1 MAFKPDELKASLE
14 RERQDRMRRES
25 FQRQAV
31 TNLLNSKGNIKK
43 GDESLSN
50 RDRAI
55 KEGMKAANVSKYSV
69 PEGTTANGMLELTF
83 GKDRRQVSQTLTDE
97 NLITFAKN
105 IEQAASRF
113 AGGITPQQVIN
124 WSLPIDRERATKQ
137 IHLAVPM
144 TRKAG
149 LVKFMTNAGPDSK
162 DTHHYV
168 QVELLGFGKALSG
181 AREKGIMSVKKYIVE
196 QGIRFTCDCGR
207 HRYYYNYIAGLGNY
221 HLGAKET
228 RYPFIRNEKLSGL
241 ACKHVL
247 RVMQWLTS
255 PTGGQWLVGQVN
267 DERKKQDYGKAK
279 ANTTKREDLTKII
292 EQQAK
297 RANHTR
303 NQVLTTEERPG
314 YRQRMLNQ
322 AKKAAQAEAATKTKA
337 KMKAEIMALLRTG
350 QQLSKAQQDWV
361 EQNLS

>member
-1 MAFKPDELKASLE
+1 MAFKPDELKASIE
-14 RERQDRMRRES
+14 RDRQDRMRRES
-25 FQRQAV
+25 FQKQALA
-31 TNLLNSKGNIKK
+31 NLLNSKGNIKK

-55 KEGMKAANVSKYSV
+55 KEGMKAGNVNKYAV
-69 PEGTTANGMLELTF
+69 PKGTTANGMLELTF
-83 GKDRRQVSQTLTDE
+83 GKDKRQVSQTLTDE
-97 NLITFAKN
+97 NLLTFVKN
-105 IEQAASRF
+105 IERAADRF

-149 LVKFMTNAGPDSK
+149 TVKFMTNAGPDSK
-162 DTHHYV
+162 DTHHFVY
-168 QVELLGFGKALSG
+168 VELLGFGNALSG
-181 AREKGIMSVKKYIVE
+181 AREKGILSVKKYIVE

-228 RYPFIRNEKLSGL
+228 RYPFIRNEKLAGL

-247 RVMQWLTS
+247 RVMQWITS
-255 PTGGQWLVGQVN
+255 PVGGQWLLGEVKK
-267 DERKKQDYGKAK
+267 ERQKQDYTTPKS
-279 ANTTKREDLTKII
+279 NTTKREDLVSIL

-303 NQVLTTEERPG
+303 TQVQTTEERPG
-314 YRQRMLNQ
+314 YRQKMRNA
-322 AKKAAQAEAATKTKA
+322 AKKAAAEENAKRTKA
-337 KMKAEIMALLRTG
+337 QIKAGIMSLLRAG
-350 QQLSKAQQDWV
+350 QPLSKEQQDWV
-361 EQNLS
+361 EKNL

>member
-14 RERQDRMRRES
+14 RERQDRMRRGS
-25 FQRQAV
+25 FQRQAL

-55 KEGMKAANVSKYSV
+55 KEGMKAANVNKYSV
-69 PEGTTANGMLELTF
+69 PQGTTANGMLELTF
-83 GKDRRQVSQTLTDE
+83 GRDKRQVSQTLTDAD
-97 NLITFAKN
+97 LVTFAKN
-105 IEQAASRF
+105 IEQAADRF

-137 IHLAVPM
+137 IHLAVPL

-162 DTHHYV
+162 ETHHYV
-168 QVELLGFGKALSG
+168 YVDLLGFGNALSG
-181 AREKGIMSVKKYIVE
+181 AREKGITSVKKYIVE

-228 RYPFIRNEKLSGL
+228 RYPFIRNEKLAGL

-255 PTGGQWLVGQVN
+255 PAGGQWLVGQVN
-267 DERKKQDYGKAK
+267 NERKKQDYGKAV
-279 ANTTKREDLTKII
+279 ANTTKRDDVVKIL

-303 NQVLTTEERPG
+303 TQVQTTEERPG
-314 YRQRMLNQ
+314 YRQKMLNS
-322 AKKAAQAEAATKTKA
+322 AKKAAEAQMQKKTKA
-337 KMKAEIMALLRTG
+337 KMKAEIMSLIRTG
-350 QQLSKAQQDWV
+350 QKLSKAQQDWL
-361 EQNLS
+361 EKNL